1 MIRPYRHALFAC
13 AATLVMSAA
22 GEARAQSPAA
32 GDALDFPAPD
42 SRRSQVGWGSEFG
55 GTDPQSMR
63 ELRAADQKFQR
74 AAFFKRQRE
83 LTEEVYN
90 RLGTSPMRPSWPAN
104 PYMQSHYPPRRT
116 VYVPIIVAQPV
127 ADPAAW

>member
-1 MIRPYRHALFAC
+1 MIRPYRHALFIF
-13 AATLVMSAA
+13 AAMLAA
-22 GEARAQSPAA
+22 GEARAQTPSA
-32 GDALDFPAPD
+32 GDALDFPAEGNGGSPI
-42 SRRSQVGWGSEFG
+42 GWGSEFG
-55 GTDPQSMR
+55 STDPQSMR
-63 ELRAADQKFQR
+63 ELRAAEQKVQR
-74 AAFFKRQRE
+74 AAFFRRQRE
-83 LTEEVYN
+83 LTEEVYY

>member
-1 MIRPYRHALFAC
+1 MTRPYRHALFIC
-13 AATLVMSAA
+13 AAILVA
-22 GEARAQSPAA
+22 GEARAQTPSA
-32 GDALDFPAPD
+32 GDELDFPAGGNGG
-42 SRRSQVGWGSEFG
+42 SQVGWGSEFNR
-55 GTDPQSMR
+55 TDPQSMR
-63 ELRAADQKFQR
+63 ELRAAEQKVQR

-83 LTEEVYN
+83 LTEELYY

-127 ADPAAW
+127 VDPAAW